1 MKKKINFAIPKN
13 RTLDQEVDQWVKTG
27 NIKNDLEEQK
37 IENITDQ
44 VCIKEDSYRLS
55 LDIPR
60 YLHRRIK
67 KICAVEGVSMKEKLN
82 KLLLETF
89 PEK

>member
-1 MKKKINFAIPKN
+1 MKKKINFAIPTN
-13 RTLDQEVDQWVKTG
+13 RSIDQEVDQWVRTG
-27 NIKNDLEEQK
+27 NIKNDLDEQK
-37 IENITDQ
+37 AEHITEQ
-44 VCIKEDSYRLS
+44 SPIKEDSYRLS

-67 KICAVEGVSMKEKLN
+67 KVCAIEGVSMKEKLN
-82 KLLLETF
+82 KLLLENF